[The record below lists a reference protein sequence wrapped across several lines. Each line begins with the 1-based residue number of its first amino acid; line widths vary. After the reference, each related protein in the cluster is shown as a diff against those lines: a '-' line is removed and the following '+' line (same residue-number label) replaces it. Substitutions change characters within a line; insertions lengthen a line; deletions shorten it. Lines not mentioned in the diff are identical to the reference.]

1 MGSADIQRFTT
12 RKQILKKSITVKWQC
27 PEFKGNESYAFKLL
41 RTESKNGQPS
51 YDADDVVG
59 VFVGDECRG
68 MAHPTYNAR
77 YDNSFVL
84 LDVYGNADDAGTPLT
99 FKVYDASTGI
109 MYPVTTTSQPV
120 AFSANVLVGKYADP
134 LRIEAADKIEQATM
148 LGAGWN
154 WMSFYAKA
162 DDMDVRRV
170 FADVADG
177 VQTVKTQNVF
187 VNCDNG
193 MWYGKN
199 FDVDNRSMYKVR
211 MTKARM
217 LKLIGSS
224 GTQADRTITLVPGWN
239 WIAYNNTQTAS
250 VADALAGMDPQDGDM
265 IKGQYGFAIF
275 DGYEWTGSLK
285 ALVPGQGY
293 MLQSASAGT
302 RTFTYPASLAPYAP
316 QRAAA
321 RPLLNFSPIDHH
333 KYPSNMTITARVTFN
348 DEVQQGAEVGVFAG
362 DECRTAEVTDAD
374 GYAYFTV
381 PGEGKCNLRFLMV
394 KNGDVWLA
402 EATVDFIEDA
412 ICGSYKHPLELTF
425 GKITYVGGIAVDAD
439 DNARWFDVHGRM
451 LNGKP
456 TAPGVYVRSTYDT
469 STGLTTTR
477 KVVVR

>member
-1 MGSADIQRFTT
+1 MGFLKFLFPVCFFWRFSAFASIDYQHLTNFQ
-12 RKQILKKSITVKWQC
+12 QILKKSITVKWQC

-162 DDMDVRRV
+162 DD
-170 FADVADG
+170 
-177 VQTVKTQNVF
+177 
-187 VNCDNG
+187 
-193 MWYGKN
+193 
-199 FDVDNRSMYKVR
+199 
-211 MTKARM
+211 
-217 LKLIGSS
+217 
-224 GTQADRTITLVPGWN
+224 
-239 WIAYNNTQTAS
+239 NT
-250 VADALAGMDPQDGDM
+250 
-265 IKGQYGFAIF
+265 
-275 DGYEWTGSLK
+275 
-285 ALVPGQGY
+285 
-293 MLQSASAGT
+293 
-302 RTFTYPASLAPYAP
+302 
-316 QRAAA
+316 
-321 RPLLNFSPIDHH
+321 
-333 KYPSNMTITARVTFN
+333 
-348 DEVQQGAEVGVFAG
+348 
-362 DECRTAEVTDAD
+362 
-374 GYAYFTV
+374 
-381 PGEGKCNLRFLMV
+381 
-394 KNGDVWLA
+394 
-402 EATVDFIEDA
+402 
-412 ICGSYKHPLELTF
+412 
-425 GKITYVGGIAVDAD
+425 
-439 DNARWFDVHGRM
+439 RWFDVHGRM

>member
-1 MGSADIQRFTT
+1 MGFLKFLFPVCFFWLFWLSGSVDYQRFIIT
-12 RKQILKKSITVKWQC
+12 KQILKKSITVKWQC

-162 DDMDVRRV
+162 DD
-170 FADVADG
+170 
-177 VQTVKTQNVF
+177 
-187 VNCDNG
+187 
-193 MWYGKN
+193 
-199 FDVDNRSMYKVR
+199 
-211 MTKARM
+211 
-217 LKLIGSS
+217 
-224 GTQADRTITLVPGWN
+224 
-239 WIAYNNTQTAS
+239 NT
-250 VADALAGMDPQDGDM
+250 
-265 IKGQYGFAIF
+265 
-275 DGYEWTGSLK
+275 
-285 ALVPGQGY
+285 
-293 MLQSASAGT
+293 
-302 RTFTYPASLAPYAP
+302 
-316 QRAAA
+316 
-321 RPLLNFSPIDHH
+321 
-333 KYPSNMTITARVTFN
+333 
-348 DEVQQGAEVGVFAG
+348 
-362 DECRTAEVTDAD
+362 
-374 GYAYFTV
+374 
-381 PGEGKCNLRFLMV
+381 
-394 KNGDVWLA
+394 
-402 EATVDFIEDA
+402 
-412 ICGSYKHPLELTF
+412 
-425 GKITYVGGIAVDAD
+425 
-439 DNARWFDVHGRM
+439 RWFDVHGRM

>member
-1 MGSADIQRFTT
+1 MKFLFPVCFFWYFLLFGSVDIQHFTI

-41 RTESKNGQPS
+41 RTESKNGQPGD
-51 YDADDVVG
+51 DADDVVG

-162 DDMDVRRV
+162 DD
-170 FADVADG
+170 
-177 VQTVKTQNVF
+177 
-187 VNCDNG
+187 
-193 MWYGKN
+193 
-199 FDVDNRSMYKVR
+199 
-211 MTKARM
+211 
-217 LKLIGSS
+217 
-224 GTQADRTITLVPGWN
+224 
-239 WIAYNNTQTAS
+239 
-250 VADALAGMDPQDGDM
+250 
-265 IKGQYGFAIF
+265 
-275 DGYEWTGSLK
+275 
-285 ALVPGQGY
+285 
-293 MLQSASAGT
+293 
-302 RTFTYPASLAPYAP
+302 
-316 QRAAA
+316 
-321 RPLLNFSPIDHH
+321 
-333 KYPSNMTITARVTFN
+333 
-348 DEVQQGAEVGVFAG
+348 
-362 DECRTAEVTDAD
+362 
-374 GYAYFTV
+374 
-381 PGEGKCNLRFLMV
+381 
-394 KNGDVWLA
+394 VWLA

-425 GKITYVGGIAVDAD
+425 GKTTYVDGIDAD
-439 DNARWFDVHGRM
+439 DNTRWFDVHGRI

-456 TAPGVYVRSTYDT
+456 TAPGVYVRSTYDA

>member
-1 MGSADIQRFTT
+1 MLFGSVDIQHFTI

-120 AFSANVLVGKYADP
+120 VFSANVLVGKYADP
-134 LRIEAADKIEQATM
+134 LRIEAADKIEQSTM

-162 DDMDVRRV
+162 DD
-170 FADVADG
+170 
-177 VQTVKTQNVF
+177 
-187 VNCDNG
+187 
-193 MWYGKN
+193 
-199 FDVDNRSMYKVR
+199 
-211 MTKARM
+211 
-217 LKLIGSS
+217 
-224 GTQADRTITLVPGWN
+224 
-239 WIAYNNTQTAS
+239 NT
-250 VADALAGMDPQDGDM
+250 
-265 IKGQYGFAIF
+265 
-275 DGYEWTGSLK
+275 
-285 ALVPGQGY
+285 
-293 MLQSASAGT
+293 
-302 RTFTYPASLAPYAP
+302 
-316 QRAAA
+316 
-321 RPLLNFSPIDHH
+321 
-333 KYPSNMTITARVTFN
+333 
-348 DEVQQGAEVGVFAG
+348 
-362 DECRTAEVTDAD
+362 
-374 GYAYFTV
+374 
-381 PGEGKCNLRFLMV
+381 
-394 KNGDVWLA
+394 
-402 EATVDFIEDA
+402 
-412 ICGSYKHPLELTF
+412 
-425 GKITYVGGIAVDAD
+425 
-439 DNARWFDVHGRM
+439 RWFDVHGRM